1 MSLTTRDLACT
12 RGHRTLFS
20 ELNLEV
26 NKGQVLLVEGS
37 NGSGKTSLLKMLTGL
52 RPADAGEVLWDE
64 HNIETLG
71 AQYHAQIAWLG
82 HCNGIK
88 EDLTAV
94 ENLRIARTLDQ
105 ANNRKINDVLE
116 MVKLR
121 AQKNALP
128 RQFSAGMKRRLS
140 LARLL
145 LIKSPLWILD
155 EPQAA
160 LDKTGIAMFESFLT
174 DHIKD
179 GGMAVMTSHHDVDID
194 EQYLVKLRLGA

>member
-1 MSLTTRDLACT
+1 MSLKTRDLACT

-20 ELNLEV
+20 GLGLELNQ
-26 NKGQVLLVEGS
+26 GQVLLVEGS

-52 RPADAGEVLWDE
+52 RPTDAGEILWDNQ
-64 HNIETLG
+64 NIETLG
-71 AQYHAQIAWLG
+71 AQYREKVAWLG

-94 ENLRIARTLDQ
+94 ENLRVARTLDQ
-105 ANNRKINDVLE
+105 ANDRKINDVLD

-121 AQKNALP
+121 AQKNTLP

-174 DHIKD
+174 EHVKN
-179 GGMAVMTSHHDVDID
+179 GGMAVITSHHDVKLE
-194 EQYLVKLRLGA
+194 EQYLVKLRLGV

>member
-1 MSLTTRDLACT
+1 MSLKTRDLACT

-20 ELNLEV
+20 ELNLEL

-52 RPADAGEVLWDE
+52 RPTDAGEILWEDQ
-64 HNIETLG
+64 NIEALG
-71 AQYHAQIAWLG
+71 AEYRSQIAWLG
-82 HCNGIK
+82 HSNGIK

-94 ENLRIARTLDQ
+94 ENLRIARVLDQ
-105 ANNRKINDVLE
+105 ANERKINDVLE

-121 AQKNALP
+121 AQKNTLP

-145 LIKSPLWILD
+145 LINSPLWILD

-174 DHIKD
+174 EHVKN
-179 GGMAVMTSHHDVDID
+179 GGMAVMTSHHDVDLD
-194 EQYLVKLRLGA
+194 KQYLVKLRLSA